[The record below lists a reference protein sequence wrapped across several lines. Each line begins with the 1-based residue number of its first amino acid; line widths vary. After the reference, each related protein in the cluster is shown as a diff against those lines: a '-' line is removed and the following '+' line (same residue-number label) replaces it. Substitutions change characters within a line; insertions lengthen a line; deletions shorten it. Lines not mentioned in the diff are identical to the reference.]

1 MSPADQFFALADATR
16 CRVVE
21 MLSERAMPV
30 HELAAAFS
38 ISRPAISR
46 HLRVLKEAGLVKE
59 IKRGREN
66 IYTLQRQKLA
76 PIGRWLERQGR
87 AVTPARKPA
96 RKVAVEVVRTAAK
109 SLKNQTVQPPR
120 AAAPQAQLDLF

>member
-1 MSPADQFFALADATR
+1 MSPADQFFALADETR

-21 MLSERAMPV
+21 MLSVRAMPV
-30 HELAAAFS
+30 HELAGAFA

-46 HLRVLKEAGLVKE
+46 HLRVLKEAGLVNE

-66 IYTLQRQKLA
+66 VYSLQRQKLA

-87 AVTPARKPA
+87 AVTPTRKPLKKA
-96 RKVAVEVVRTAAK
+96 VVEVVRSAAK
-109 SLKNQTVQPPR
+109 PLKNKAPRPLPSAASQT
-120 AAAPQAQLDLF
+120 QLDLF

>member
-1 MSPADQFFALADATR
+1 MSPANQFFALADETR

-21 MLSERAMPV
+21 LLSVRPMPV
-30 HELAAAFS
+30 HELAGAFA

-46 HLRVLKEAGLVKE
+46 HLRVLKEAGLVNE

-66 IYTLQRQKLA
+66 VYSLQRQKLA

-96 RKVAVEVVRTAAK
+96 RKVAVEVVRSAAK
-109 SLKNQTVQPPR
+109 PLKNHTVQPAR
-120 AAAPQAQLDLF
+120 AAATQAQLDLF